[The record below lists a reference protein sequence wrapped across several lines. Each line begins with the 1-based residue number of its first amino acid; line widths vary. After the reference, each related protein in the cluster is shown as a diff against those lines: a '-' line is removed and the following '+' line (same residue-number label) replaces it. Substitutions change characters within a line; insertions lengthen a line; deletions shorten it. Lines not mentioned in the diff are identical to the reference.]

1 MKVLL
6 CQCYSK
12 DLLQCS
18 LRLRLQELAVHLE
31 SVDARCKSN
40 EHRLNDHDAE
50 IKEMREKQDAIY
62 DLTSSV
68 KSIATDMTY
77 IKEDVK
83 EVKSGQA
90 QLNEKVTILENKPAN
105 ESKKRIDE
113 IKDKLLWLF
122 IGGIAVGLLSTILPN
137 IPW

>member
-1 MKVLL
+1 MEEVVGCVERNGVYEMEEK
-6 CQCYSK
+6 YT
-12 DLLQCS
+12 D
-18 LRLRLQELAVHLE
+18 LAVHLE

-40 EHRLNDHDAE
+40 EHRIDDHDNE
-50 IKEMREKQDAIY
+50 IKELREKQDAIY

-90 QLNEKVTILENKPAN
+90 ILNDKVTVLENRPAQ
-105 ESKKRIDE
+105 ETKKRVDSIYIE
-113 IKDKLLWLF
+113 LLKMF
-122 IGGIAVGLLSTILPN
+122 IIGVAGFLLAQALPGIF
-137 IPW
+137 

>member
-1 MKVLL
+1 MDEK
-6 CQCYSK
+6 YT
-12 DLLQCS
+12 D
-18 LRLRLQELAVHLE
+18 LAVHLE

-40 EHRLNDHDAE
+40 EHRLNDHDVE

-105 ESKKRIDE
+105 ESKKRSDE

>member
-1 MKVLL
+1 MKGELV
-6 CQCYSK
+6 CMDEKYT
-12 DLLQCS
+12 D
-18 LRLRLQELAVHLE
+18 LAVHLE

-40 EHRLNDHDAE
+40 EHRINEHDNV
-50 IKEMREKQDAIY
+50 IKELREKQDAIY

-105 ESKKRIDE
+105 ETKKRIDGIYE
-113 IKDKLLWLF
+113 KLIWLV
-122 IGGIAVGLLSTILPN
+122 IGGVVVGLL
-137 IPW
+137 

>member
-1 MKVLL
+1 MDEK
-6 CQCYSK
+6 YT
-12 DLLQCS
+12 
-18 LRLRLQELAVHLE
+18 ELAVHLE

-40 EHRLNDHDAE
+40 EHRLNEHDSE
-50 IKEMREKQDAIY
+50 IKELREKQDAIY

-77 IKEDVK
+77 IKEDVQ

-90 QLNEKVTILENKPAN
+90 QLNEKVTILENKPAQ
-105 ESKKRIDE
+105 ETKKKWDSISE
-113 IKDKLLWLF
+113 KLLWLL
-122 IGGIAVGLLSTILPN
+122 IGGITVGLLSTILPN

>member
-1 MKVLL
+1 MEETSWYVESWWHMDEK
-6 CQCYSK
+6 YT
-12 DLLQCS
+12 D
-18 LRLRLQELAVHLE
+18 LAVHLE

-40 EHRLNDHDAE
+40 EHRIDDHDNE
-50 IKEMREKQDAIY
+50 IKELREKQDAIY

-90 QLNEKVTILENKPAN
+90 ILNDKVTVLENRPAQ
-105 ESKKRIDE
+105 ETKKRVDSIYIE
-113 IKDKLLWLF
+113 LLKMF
-122 IGGIAVGLLSTILPN
+122 IIGVAGFLLAQALPGIF
-137 IPW
+137 

>member
-1 MKVLL
+1 MNLSINVKN
-6 CQCYSK
+6 K
-12 DLLQCS
+12 KG
-18 LRLRLQELAVHLE
+18 RLICMDEKYTELAVHLE

-40 EHRLNDHDAE
+40 EHRISDHDND
-50 IKEMREKQDAIY
+50 IKELREKQDAIY

-77 IKEDVK
+77 IKEDVQ

-90 QLNEKVTILENKPAN
+90 QLNEKVTILENKPAT
-105 ESKKRIDE
+105 EVKKRIDGIYE
-113 IKDKLLWLF
+113 KLLWLVV
-122 IGGIAVGLLSTILPN
+122 GGIAVGLLSTILPK

>member
-1 MKVLL
+1 MDDK
-6 CQCYSK
+6 YT
-12 DLLQCS
+12 D
-18 LRLRLQELAVHLE
+18 LAVHLE

-40 EHRLNDHDAE
+40 EHRIDDHDNE
-50 IKEMREKQDAIY
+50 IKELREKQDAIY

-90 QLNEKVTILENKPAN
+90 QLNEKVTILENKPAQ
-105 ESKKRIDE
+105 ETKKRVDSIYIE
-113 IKDKLLWLF
+113 LIKLF
-122 IGGIAVGLLSTILPN
+122 IVGITGFLLAQALPG
-137 IPW
+137 IF

>member
-1 MKVLL
+1 MKGGTPMDEK
-6 CQCYSK
+6 YT
-12 DLLQCS
+12 D
-18 LRLRLQELAVHLE
+18 LAVHLE
-31 SVDARCKSN
+31 SVDERCKSN

-50 IKEMREKQDAIY
+50 LKEIREKQDAIY